1 MNNPRSQATKRPCG
15 LGCRPGKFN
24 AGEVV
29 GPAGI
34 SPSRIIQVGAEKP
47 LFPPLDQALIQ
58 AMACEVIAETKQP
71 LSRQSLGDLTR
82 RANAAVSKTISR
94 STVWRILHNAA
105 IKPWQYQHW
114 LFPKDPRFAEK
125 AGPIVDLYAGIWEG
139 QLLGVNDYL
148 LSLDEKTSIQAR
160 SRRHAEM
167 PPEPNQ
173 CRRIESEYKRQGA
186 LQYLA
191 AWDVHRGRVM
201 GRCEPRTGIESFG
214 RLVDQVVTYEPY
226 CQAERL
232 FFIVDNG
239 SSHRGQA
246 SVTRMRHRDKR
257 IILVHTP
264 VHASWL
270 NQVEIYFSIIQR
282 KVLTPNDFADLETVR
297 VRLALYEEL
306 TNKNPKPFAWKFTR
320 EDLMNWLKRSQPHFA
335 AQTAK

>member
-1 MNNPRSQATKRPCG
+1 MCDAIAWRCFFMNNPRSQATKRPCG

-160 SRRHAEM
+160 S
-167 PPEPNQ
+167 
-173 CRRIESEYKRQGA
+173 
-186 LQYLA
+186 
-191 AWDVHRGRVM
+191 
-201 GRCEPRTGIESFG
+201 
-214 RLVDQVVTYEPY
+214 VD
-226 CQAERL
+226 C
-232 FFIVDNG
+232 
-239 SSHRGQA
+239 
-246 SVTRMRHRDKR
+246 
-257 IILVHTP
+257 
-264 VHASWL
+264 
-270 NQVEIYFSIIQR
+270 
-282 KVLTPNDFADLETVR
+282 
-297 VRLALYEEL
+297 
-306 TNKNPKPFAWKFTR
+306 
-320 EDLMNWLKRSQPHFA
+320 
-335 AQTAK
+335 